1 MPIPADVAEE
11 LERRRAAEEREARRE
26 TRRDLT
32 RTALACLG
40 WAALGIASILASAR
54 TTSMWVGRAAFYG
67 GIGIGNAGILFTL
80 LAAYRRGERRGD
92 W

>member
-1 MPIPADVAEE
+1 MPLPADVSDE

-32 RTALACLG
+32 RTALACLA
-40 WAALGIASILASAR
+40 WAALGIASILTSAH
-54 TTSMWVGRAAFYG
+54 TTNMWVGQAAFYG
-67 GIGIGNAGILFTL
+67 GIGVGNAGIIFTL
-80 LAAYRRGERRGD
+80 LAAYRRGEQRGD